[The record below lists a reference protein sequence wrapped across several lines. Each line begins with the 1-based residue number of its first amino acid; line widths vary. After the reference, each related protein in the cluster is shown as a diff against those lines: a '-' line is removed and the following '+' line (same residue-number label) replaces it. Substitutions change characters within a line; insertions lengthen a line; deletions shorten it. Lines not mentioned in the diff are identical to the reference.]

1 MKRFLFAALAAVMIF
16 TACASS
22 DEKEST
28 SSVSSS
34 ELKSAEETT
43 SSQTSEDYGTQNEN
57 VLTLSMRTATMLNPL
72 LNMDQSVD
80 SVLRLMFK
88 PLISFDKT
96 NKPQGEIAES
106 WYYTNDGTS
115 LTVKLKSGLKWHDGS
130 NITASDV
137 VYSINT
143 IKNSEDGTVYKKCVE
158 KIRNAVVSDSN
169 TVNINF
175 TDSYSGN
182 IFSLNFPIISEKYYR
197 SGDRDLA
204 PMGCGEYRFKS
215 FIPAK
220 EIELEASENS
230 FGSVPSIKTVIAK
243 ITTDEDT
250 DIYSFSQKITDC
262 VVADESSMGKYDLET
277 GTQKI
282 SFTDNYYEFI
292 GFNFNNDILKDKNIR
307 KAVASAV
314 PIDNII
320 DSVYLSNAVKT
331 ASPVSPTSF
340 LYDSKVTSLA
350 YDINKAKEYVTL
362 AGYKYDN
369 NTNLFVKTDEN
380 GQTHNISL
388 RILVNSESK
397 ERRQTALKLSDE
409 LKTVGINAYVDA
421 VDFDTYT
428 QKLQSGDFDL
438 FIGGWKMSLSPYF
451 GFMFSSSNATGY
463 NYISYSDEKMD
474 LLLDAAYK
482 AVSEADMIKAYSEL
496 EAYTVEEL
504 PYVSL
509 LFRKSALFVN
519 KRISGN
525 FDPVPY
531 DYFRGIES
539 WSTENK
545 TDKN

>member
-1 MKRFLFAALAAVMIF
+1 M
-16 TACASS
+16 
-22 DEKEST
+22 
-28 SSVSSS
+28 
-34 ELKSAEETT
+34 
-43 SSQTSEDYGTQNEN
+43 
-57 VLTLSMRTATMLNPL
+57 
-72 LNMDQSVD
+72 
-80 SVLRLMFK
+80 
-88 PLISFDKT
+88 
-96 NKPQGEIAES
+96 
-106 WYYTNDGTS
+106 
-115 LTVKLKSGLKWHDGS
+115 
-130 NITASDV
+130 
-137 VYSINT
+137 
-143 IKNSEDGTVYKKCVE
+143 E

-331 ASPVSPTSF
+331 ASP
-340 LYDSKVTSLA
+340 
-350 YDINKAKEYVTL
+350 
-362 AGYKYDN
+362 
-369 NTNLFVKTDEN
+369 
-380 GQTHNISL
+380 
-388 RILVNSESK
+388 
-397 ERRQTALKLSDE
+397 
-409 LKTVGINAYVDA
+409 
-421 VDFDTYT
+421 
-428 QKLQSGDFDL
+428 
-438 FIGGWKMSLSPYF
+438 
-451 GFMFSSSNATGY
+451 
-463 NYISYSDEKMD
+463 
-474 LLLDAAYK
+474 
-482 AVSEADMIKAYSEL
+482 
-496 EAYTVEEL
+496 
-504 PYVSL
+504 
-509 LFRKSALFVN
+509 
-519 KRISGN
+519 
-525 FDPVPY
+525 
-531 DYFRGIES
+531 
-539 WSTENK
+539 
-545 TDKN
+545 

>member
-182 IFSLNFPIISEKYYR
+182 IFS
-197 SGDRDLA
+197 
-204 PMGCGEYRFKS
+204 
-215 FIPAK
+215 
-220 EIELEASENS
+220 
-230 FGSVPSIKTVIAK
+230 
-243 ITTDEDT
+243 
-250 DIYSFSQKITDC
+250 
-262 VVADESSMGKYDLET
+262 
-277 GTQKI
+277 
-282 SFTDNYYEFI
+282 
-292 GFNFNNDILKDKNIR
+292 
-307 KAVASAV
+307 
-314 PIDNII
+314 
-320 DSVYLSNAVKT
+320 
-331 ASPVSPTSF
+331 
-340 LYDSKVTSLA
+340 
-350 YDINKAKEYVTL
+350 
-362 AGYKYDN
+362 
-369 NTNLFVKTDEN
+369 
-380 GQTHNISL
+380 
-388 RILVNSESK
+388 
-397 ERRQTALKLSDE
+397 
-409 LKTVGINAYVDA
+409 
-421 VDFDTYT
+421 
-428 QKLQSGDFDL
+428 
-438 FIGGWKMSLSPYF
+438 
-451 GFMFSSSNATGY
+451 
-463 NYISYSDEKMD
+463 
-474 LLLDAAYK
+474 
-482 AVSEADMIKAYSEL
+482 
-496 EAYTVEEL
+496 
-504 PYVSL
+504 
-509 LFRKSALFVN
+509 FR
-519 KRISGN
+519 
-525 FDPVPY
+525 
-531 DYFRGIES
+531 
-539 WSTENK
+539 
-545 TDKN
+545 